1 MMDSLFD
8 YDNGRPVSYAP
19 LADRMR
25 PERLED
31 ILGQEGAVGRNS
43 FLYRMIEKDT
53 IPSIL
58 LFGPPG
64 CGKTTIASVIAKM
77 THSHFVKLNATA
89 SGTKDIR
96 DVVSHAKEELS
107 YYRRRTIVFIDEIH
121 RFNKGQQDLLLPYVE
136 DGTIILIGATTE
148 NPYFEINRPLLS
160 RVRLIH
166 LHALSEDAEMAIL
179 RRALT
184 DTEKG
189 LGNYGYQA
197 SDDVLKMI
205 ASYAS
210 GDIRMALNLLEQASS
225 LLPMKGTLTAKEIK
239 EVAGDHASVY
249 DKNSDYHYDIV
260 SAFIKSMRGSDPD
273 AALHYLARMIDG
285 GEKTSFISRRIMI
298 CAAEDVGL
306 ADPRALSVAVSEMV
320 GLPEARIP
328 LAEAVLYICLAP
340 KSNSAVVGID
350 NAMDEVR
357 TRSDWS
363 IPDYLRDAHYSGAHE
378 MGHGNGYLY
387 PHDFGGWVD
396 QQYLPKELSG
406 HVYYKPVRNGEEAS
420 ISQKWEERRNKKQ
433 E

>member
-1 MMDSLFD
+1 M
-8 YDNGRPVSYAP
+8 
-19 LADRMR
+19 
-25 PERLED
+25 
-31 ILGQEGAVGRNS
+31 
-43 FLYRMIEKDT
+43 
-53 IPSIL
+53 
-58 LFGPPG
+58 
-64 CGKTTIASVIAKM
+64 
-77 THSHFVKLNATA
+77 
-89 SGTKDIR
+89 
-96 DVVSHAKEELS
+96 
-107 YYRRRTIVFIDEIH
+107 
-121 RFNKGQQDLLLPYVE
+121 E

-160 RVRLIH
+160 RVRLIR
-166 LHALSEDAEMAIL
+166 LQALPESAEIEIL

-184 DTEKG
+184 DKVKG

-197 SDDVLKMI
+197 SDDVLRTI
-205 ASYAS
+205 SSYAS

-225 LLPMKGTLTAKEIK
+225 LLPMKGTLTDREIK

-273 AALHYLARMIDG
+273 GALHYLARMIDG

-306 ADPRALSVAVSEMV
+306 ADPRALQVAVAAAQASEMV

-340 KSNSAVVGID
+340 KSNSAIMGID
-350 NAMDEVR
+350 NALAEVK

-363 IPDYLRDAHYSGAHE
+363 IPDYLKDAHYSGAHE

-396 QQYLPKELSG
+396 QQYIPDELKG
-406 HVYYKPVRNGEEAS
+406 HVYYKPVRNGEES
-420 ISQKWEERRNKKQ
+420 SLSRRWEERTNKKQ